1 MEMESNPLTNFIYP
15 STKEIHNQK
24 KKKKKLERDRATE
37 EREPEKRERD

>member
-24 KKKKKLERDRATE
+24 KKKKVERDRATE

>member
-24 KKKKKLERDRATE
+24 KKKLERDRATE